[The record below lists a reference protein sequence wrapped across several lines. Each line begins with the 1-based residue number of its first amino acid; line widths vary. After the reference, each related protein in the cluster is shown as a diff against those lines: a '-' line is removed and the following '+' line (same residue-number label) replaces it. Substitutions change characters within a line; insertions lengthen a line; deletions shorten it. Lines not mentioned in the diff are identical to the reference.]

1 MHGNRI
7 RLRQELEKQRQEL
20 ERQKDEEDSRRRREA
35 AVSQQSST
43 INVPPI
49 SQAGSGAGVSLE
61 VPNTIL
67 EVRMC
72 DDNKASCTFS
82 RMFCW

>member
-20 ERQKDEEDSRRRREA
+20 ERKRDEEENRRRREI

-43 INVPPI
+43 IDVPSI
-49 SQAGSGAGVSLE
+49 SQAGGGGSVTLE

-67 EVRMC
+67 EVSLGGGVC
-72 DDNKASCTFS
+72 VYVV
-82 RMFCW
+82 W